1 MPSVSFGVVTPI
13 AADGEI
19 YQRSVTIDKLSV
31 IVDVAHHEGK
41 VVANL
46 TFQVP
51 RPFIFLK
58 LVSEDFVVRS
68 CITMKRGSFQAF
80 GKNKREDDT
89 YDNNVDRCISRK
101 CSKVFSCP
109 CKLLIAGVKPE
120 HVQDRVCWSFYI
132 HLTNVA
138 KPSCGG
144 LQHMDSIYQAY

>member
-80 GKNKREDDT
+80 
-89 YDNNVDRCISRK
+89 
-101 CSKVFSCP
+101 
-109 CKLLIAGVKPE
+109 AGVKPE